1 LPESRKT
8 FSRLTKP
15 ESPEPAPFVPQS
27 PCGAPGRPAIRRRPR
42 GNSPA
47 SLEVLPPQT
56 EVLLKAFLIPALF
69 GLALIASA
77 QQPVP
82 LQQVPAPQPTPE
94 RVPGAVTSPGNA
106 KWAAS
111 VDEAKAAEGK
121 NVFVELD
128 RPQCGA
134 CSRMDSLLYRA
145 FDFEALLIPMV
156 PVKLSMDGPEGR
168 ELARRYGFRQAP
180 TVLVT
185 NPEGRLI
192 FLMEGF
198 ANAPDFYQRIQQDMD
213 KYREFAKRVEA
224 QDVAKLSAK
233 EALDTGRELYQ
244 RSDAATALPRLQRA
258 ASLSKAP
265 AAIRDEARE
274 ILAAVE
280 LDLGQIAQSRRTT
293 DLLIATTHD
302 PLRKERAELFRAQ
315 IPLAENNPTEA
326 LARFQKFQKDHPK
339 SPYAERVRA
348 MLARLTDPKAL

>member
-1 LPESRKT
+1 M
-8 FSRLTKP
+8 
-15 ESPEPAPFVPQS
+15 
-27 PCGAPGRPAIRRRPR
+27 
-42 GNSPA
+42 
-47 SLEVLPPQT
+47 
-56 EVLLKAFLIPALF
+56 KAFLIPALF
-69 GLALIASA
+69 GLALTASA
-77 QQPVP
+77 QQAIP

-111 VDEAKAAEGK
+111 VDEAKGRASAEGK

-168 ELARRYGFRQAP
+168 ELARRYGFLQAP

-224 QDVAKLSAK
+224 QDVLKLSAK

-244 RSDAATALPRLQRA
+244 RSDAATALPRLKRA
-258 ASLSKAP
+258 ASLPKAP

-293 DLLIATTHD
+293 DLLIATTRD
-302 PLRKERAELFRAQ
+302 PLRKERGELFRAQ